1 MYNLLLE
8 DFQQRAKIPFIYLV
22 RNKIKD
28 NSSLKVYSKNSSYS
42 VILVTFSQTIT
53 YILKHVLV
61 DTLFFSLGSLLSSKS

>member
-1 MYNLLLE
+1 MALNWGLGNYPVYNLLLE

-28 NSSLKVYSKNSSYS
+28 NSSLVKVYSKNSSYS

-53 YILKHVLV
+53 YI
-61 DTLFFSLGSLLSSKS
+61 